1 MTALKP
7 KKKYNYYFTNN
18 MNNQHLLDSF
28 LETVLEP
35 DKETINYHG
44 VEIPFPSLAQAELDR
59 QFNLNLKN
67 NVSPRDFE
75 KVVDGVIVSIKLDLK
90 KKYKLYYFLLYNISY
105 LRKNKID
112 LTKES
117 KFNLEEINELLFS
130 TEENVFKYYEQI
142 KRLSLN

>member
-1 MTALKP
+1 
-7 KKKYNYYFTNN
+7 

-44 VEIPFPSLAQAELDR
+44 FEVPFPSLAQAELDH

-90 KKYKLYYFLLYNISY
+90 RKYKLYLFLLYNISY
-105 LRKNKID
+105 LRMNKID
-112 LTKES
+112 FTKEN

-130 TEENVFKYYEQI
+130 TEDHIYSYYEKI

>member
-1 MTALKP
+1 
-7 KKKYNYYFTNN
+7 

-44 VEIPFPSLAQAELDR
+44 VEVPFPSLAQAELDR

-75 KVVDGVIVSIKLDLK
+75 KVIDGVIVSIKLDLK
-90 KKYKLYYFLLYNISY
+90 RKYKLYYFLLYNISY

-112 LTKES
+112 LTK
-117 KFNLEEINELLFS
+117 FNFEEINELLFS
-130 TEENVFKYYEQI
+130 SEDHIYSYYNKI
-142 KRLSLN
+142 KQLSLN

>member
-1 MTALKP
+1 
-7 KKKYNYYFTNN
+7 

-35 DKETINYHG
+35 DKETINYYG
-44 VEIPFPSLAQAELDR
+44 VEVPFPSLAQAELDR

-75 KVVDGVIVSIKLDLK
+75 KVIDGVIVSIKLDLK

-105 LRKNKID
+105 LRKNKIN
-112 LTKES
+112 LTK
-117 KFNLEEINELLFS
+117 FDFEEINELLFS
-130 TEENVFKYYEQI
+130 SEDHIYSYYDKI
-142 KRLSLN
+142 KQLSLN

>member
-1 MTALKP
+1 
-7 KKKYNYYFTNN
+7 

-35 DKETINYHG
+35 DKETINYNG
-44 VEIPFPSLAQAELDR
+44 VEVPFPSLAQAELDR
-59 QFNLNLKN
+59 EFNKNLKN
-67 NVSPRDFE
+67 NVSPREFE
-75 KVVDGVIVSIKLDLK
+75 RVVDGVIASIKLELK

-112 LTKES
+112 ITKEN
-117 KFNLEEINELLFS
+117 KFNFEKVNELLFS
-130 TEENVFKYYEQI
+130 TEENICKYYEQI

>member
-1 MTALKP
+1 
-7 KKKYNYYFTNN
+7 

-44 VEIPFPSLAQAELDR
+44 VEVPFPSLAQAELDR
-59 QFNLNLKN
+59 LFNLNLKN

-75 KVVDGVIVSIKLDLK
+75 LVVDGVIVSIKLDLK

-130 TEENVFKYYEQI
+130 TEENIFKYYEKV

>member
-1 MTALKP
+1 
-7 KKKYNYYFTNN
+7 

-28 LETVLEP
+28 LEIVLEP
-35 DKETINYHG
+35 DKETINYYG

-67 NVSPRDFE
+67 NVLPKDFE

-90 KKYKLYYFLLYNISY
+90 RKYKLYYFLLYNISY
-105 LRKNKID
+105 LRNNKID
-112 LTKES
+112 LTKEN

-130 TEENVFKYYEQI
+130 TEENIFKYYEKV

>member
-1 MTALKP
+1 
-7 KKKYNYYFTNN
+7 

-44 VEIPFPSLAQAELDR
+44 IEVPFPSLAQAELDR
-59 QFNLNLKN
+59 HFNLNLRN
-67 NVSPRDFE
+67 NVLPRDFE

-90 KKYKLYYFLLYNISY
+90 RKYKLYYFLLYNISY

-117 KFNLEEINELLFS
+117 KFHLEEINELLFS
-130 TEENVFKYYEQI
+130 TEDHICSYYEKF
-142 KRLSLN
+142 KRFSLN

>member
-1 MTALKP
+1 
-7 KKKYNYYFTNN
+7 
-18 MNNQHLLDSF
+18 MNSQHLLDSF

-44 VEIPFPSLAQAELDR
+44 VEIPFPSLAQAELDH

-90 KKYKLYYFLLYNISY
+90 RKYKLYYFLLYNISY

>member
-1 MTALKP
+1 
-7 KKKYNYYFTNN
+7 

-90 KKYKLYYFLLYNISY
+90 NKYKLYYFLLYNISY

-112 LTKES
+112 LTK
-117 KFNLEEINELLFS
+117 FNFEEINELLFS
-130 TEENVFKYYEQI
+130 SEDHIYSYYNKI
-142 KRLSLN
+142 KQLSLN

>member
-1 MTALKP
+1 
-7 KKKYNYYFTNN
+7 
-18 MNNQHLLDSF
+18 MNNQILLDNF

-35 DKETINYHG
+35 DKETINYYG

-67 NVSPRDFE
+67 NVSPREFE

-105 LRKNKID
+105 LRKNKIN
-112 LTKES
+112 LTK
-117 KFNLEEINELLFS
+117 FNFEEINELLFS
-130 TEENVFKYYEQI
+130 TEDHIYLYYDKI
-142 KRLSLN
+142 KKLSLN

>member
-1 MTALKP
+1 
-7 KKKYNYYFTNN
+7 
-18 MNNQHLLDSF
+18 MNSQHLLDSF

-44 VEIPFPSLAQAELDR
+44 VEVPFPSLAQAELDH

-90 KKYKLYYFLLYNISY
+90 RKYKLYYFLLYNISY
-105 LRKNKID
+105 LRKNKIN
-112 LTKES
+112 LTK
-117 KFNLEEINELLFS
+117 FNFEEINELLFS
-130 TEENVFKYYEQI
+130 SEDHIYSYYNKI
-142 KRLSLN
+142 KQLSLN

>member
-1 MTALKP
+1 
-7 KKKYNYYFTNN
+7 

-35 DKETINYHG
+35 DKETINYYG
-44 VEIPFPSLAQAELDR
+44 VEVPFPSLAQAELDR

-90 KKYKLYYFLLYNISY
+90 RKYKLYYFLLYNISY
-105 LRKNKID
+105 LRKNKIN
-112 LTKES
+112 LTK
-117 KFNLEEINELLFS
+117 FNFEEINELLFS
-130 TEENVFKYYEQI
+130 SEDHIYSYYNKI
-142 KRLSLN
+142 KQLSLN

>member
-1 MTALKP
+1 MD
-7 KKKYNYYFTNN
+7 
-18 MNNQHLLDSF
+18 NQHLLESF

-35 DKETINYHG
+35 DKETINYHDIE
-44 VEIPFPSLAQAELDR
+44 VPFPSLAQAELDH

-90 KKYKLYYFLLYNISY
+90 RKYKLYYFLLYNISY

-112 LTKES
+112 LTKEN
-117 KFNLEEINELLFS
+117 KFNLEEVNELLFS
-130 TEENVFKYYEQI
+130 TEENIFKHYEQI

>member
-1 MTALKP
+1 
-7 KKKYNYYFTNN
+7 
-18 MNNQHLLDSF
+18 MNSEHLLDSF

-44 VEIPFPSLAQAELDR
+44 VEVPFPSLAQAELDR

-67 NVSPRDFE
+67 NVSNRDFE
-75 KVVDGVIVSIKLDLK
+75 KVIDGVIVSIKLDLK

-105 LRKNKID
+105 LRKNKINP
-112 LTKES
+112 T
-117 KFNLEEINELLFS
+117 KFNFEEINELLFS
-130 TEENVFKYYEQI
+130 TEENIFKYYKQI

>member
-1 MTALKP
+1 ME
-7 KKKYNYYFTNN
+7 
-18 MNNQHLLDSF
+18 NQHLLDSF

-35 DKETINYHG
+35 DNETINYHG
-44 VEIPFPSLAQAELDR
+44 VEVPFPSLAQAELDH

-67 NVSPRDFE
+67 NVLPRDFE

-90 KKYKLYYFLLYNISY
+90 RKYKLYYFLLYNISY

-130 TEENVFKYYEQI
+130 TEENIFKHYEQI

>member
-1 MTALKP
+1 
-7 KKKYNYYFTNN
+7 
-18 MNNQHLLDSF
+18 MNSQHLLDSF

-44 VEIPFPSLAQAELDR
+44 VEVPFPSLAQAELDR
-59 QFNLNLKN
+59 QFNINLKN

-75 KVVDGVIVSIKLDLK
+75 KVIDEVIVSIKLDLK

-112 LTKES
+112 ITKEN
-117 KFNLEEINELLFS
+117 KFNFENVNELLFS
-130 TEENVFKYYEQI
+130 TEENIFKYYEQI

>member
-1 MTALKP
+1 MS
-7 KKKYNYYFTNN
+7 
-18 MNNQHLLDSF
+18 NQHLLDSF

-44 VEIPFPSLAQAELDR
+44 VEVPFPSLAQAELDR
-59 QFNLNLKN
+59 QFNINLKN

-75 KVVDGVIVSIKLDLK
+75 KVIDEVIVSIKLDLK
-90 KKYKLYYFLLYNISY
+90 RKYKLYYFLLYNISY

-112 LTKES
+112 LTNEN
-117 KFNLEEINELLFS
+117 KFNFEKINELLFS
-130 TEENVFKYYEQI
+130 TEENIFKYYEQI

>member
-1 MTALKP
+1 
-7 KKKYNYYFTNN
+7 

-44 VEIPFPSLAQAELDR
+44 VEFPFPSLAQAELDR

-67 NVSPRDFE
+67 NVSPREFE
-75 KVVDGVIVSIKLDLK
+75 KVVDGVIVSIKLDLNR
-90 KKYKLYYFLLYNISY
+90 KYKLYYFLLYYISY
-105 LRKNKID
+105 LKKNKID
-112 LTKES
+112 LIKEN

-130 TEENVFKYYEQI
+130 TEDHIYSYYEKV
-142 KRLSLN
+142 KRLNLN

>member
-1 MTALKP
+1 MD
-7 KKKYNYYFTNN
+7 
-18 MNNQHLLDSF
+18 NQHLLDSF

-44 VEIPFPSLAQAELDR
+44 FDVPFPSLAQAELDR

-67 NVSPRDFE
+67 NVAPRDFE

-90 KKYKLYYFLLYNISY
+90 RKYKLYYFLLYNISY
-105 LRKNKID
+105 LRNNKID
-112 LTKES
+112 LTKEN

-130 TEENVFKYYEQI
+130 TEDHIYSYYEKI

>member
-1 MTALKP
+1 
-7 KKKYNYYFTNN
+7 
-18 MNNQHLLDSF
+18 MNNQILLDSF

-35 DKETINYHG
+35 DKETINYYG
-44 VEIPFPSLAQAELDR
+44 VEVPFPSLAQAELDR

-75 KVVDGVIVSIKLDLK
+75 NVIDGVIVSIKLDLK

-105 LRKNKID
+105 LRKNKINP
-112 LTKES
+112 T
-117 KFNLEEINELLFS
+117 KFNFEEINELLFS
-130 TEENVFKYYEQI
+130 TEENIFKYYKQI

>member
-1 MTALKP
+1 
-7 KKKYNYYFTNN
+7 

-35 DKETINYHG
+35 DKETINYYG
-44 VEIPFPSLAQAELDR
+44 VEVPFPSLEQAELDR

-67 NVSPRDFE
+67 NVSPKDFE

-90 KKYKLYYFLLYNISY
+90 RKYKLYYFLLYNISY

-130 TEENVFKYYEQI
+130 AEDHIYSYYEKV

>member
-1 MTALKP
+1 MD
-7 KKKYNYYFTNN
+7 
-18 MNNQHLLDSF
+18 NQHLLESF
-28 LETVLEP
+28 LQTVLEP
-35 DKETINYHG
+35 DKETVNYHDIE
-44 VEIPFPSLAQAELDR
+44 VPFPSLAQAELDH

-90 KKYKLYYFLLYNISY
+90 RKYKLYYFLLYNISY

-112 LTKES
+112 LNKES

-130 TEENVFKYYEQI
+130 TEDHIYSYYEKVKQ
-142 KRLSLN
+142 LSLN